1 MLHDK
6 KYRIELISGLFRC
19 REMHGYGDDNADV
32 ALASDDENEK
42 VHAHIY
48 WTKGWCI
55 PEVLLVQMVS
65 SKLSMS
71 RKVLCLVMIY
81 MLLLLLWMSM

>member
-1 MLHDK
+1 MRDEIFK
-6 KYRIELISGLFRC
+6 ICMDAEIISKLIWF

-55 PEVLLVQMVS
+55 PEETKVKIIERCYSCLFRWLVQNC
-65 SKLSMS
+65 
-71 RKVLCLVMIY
+71 LCQERCFA
-81 MLLLLLWMSM
+81 

>member
-1 MLHDK
+1 
-6 KYRIELISGLFRC
+6 
-19 REMHGYGDDNADV
+19 MHGYGDDNADV

-55 PEVLLVQMVS
+55 PEETKVKIIERCYSCLLRWLVQNC
-65 SKLSMS
+65 
-71 RKVLCLVMIY
+71 LCQERCFA
-81 MLLLLLWMSM
+81 